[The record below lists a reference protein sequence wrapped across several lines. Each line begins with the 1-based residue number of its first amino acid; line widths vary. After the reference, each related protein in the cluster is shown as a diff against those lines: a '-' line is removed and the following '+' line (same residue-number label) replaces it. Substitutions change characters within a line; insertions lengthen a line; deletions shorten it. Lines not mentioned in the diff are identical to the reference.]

1 MTTQAAATIEATDFH
16 SFTNGNANGNIRDI
30 FKRSGNHYTMPFM
43 DILKVKLAQDT
54 TEGPASYFFRKI
66 NEEKAQEI
74 AASMREHGV
83 FDDKWPTFHFYKGEL
98 HGAKGNH
105 RLRALQ
111 IIAQEDGGLEGVES
125 VKFYIDDKKKT
136 QEDVMAE
143 VLLDNNGANLSYQE
157 KAELVYGLYHR
168 MKSAGKV
175 AKKLAMT
182 EQAVSQLLEY
192 HTQVPDEA
200 KEIVN
205 SGQMA
210 GSSVLTIYR
219 EAGRDKEVT
228 KERLDAALAVAM
240 ERAKA
245 KNPNVDAKKVRVTE
259 KHVKEAVKRSNPK
272 REAVHL
278 DLQQFANGDV
288 SPAQECIDEL
298 GEVTRRAI
306 ALLKE
311 IGQGNS
317 DAEAMVFEME
327 GVLERAGRKGFVSR
341 RG

>member
-1 MTTQAAATIEATDFH
+1 MTTETATNFH
-16 SFTNGNANGNIRDI
+16 SFLTEDKKNIRDI

-43 DILKVKLAQDT
+43 DILKVKLAQDA
-54 TEGPASYFFRKI
+54 TEGPASYFFRRI

-111 IIAQEDGGLEGVES
+111 IIANEGGLEGLDT
-125 VKFYIDDKKKT
+125 VKFYVDDKAKT
-136 QEDVMAE
+136 PEDVMAE
-143 VLLDNNGANLSYQE
+143 VLLDNNGANLTYQE

-192 HTQVPDEA
+192 HTQVPEEA

-219 EAGRDKEVT
+219 EAGRDAEVT

-272 REAVHL
+272 RDAIHL

-298 GEVTRRAI
+298 AEVTRRAI
-306 ALLKE
+306 ALLKQ
-311 IGQGNS
+311 IGEGNS
-317 DAEAMVFEME
+317 DAESMVFEME

-341 RG
+341 R

>member
-1 MTTQAAATIEATDFH
+1 MTTQAAATVEATPFSH
-16 SFTNGNANGNIRDI
+16 SFSDDPNASARAV
-30 FKRSGNHYTMPFM
+30 FKRSGNHFTMPFA
-43 DILKVKLAQDT
+43 DILKVKLAQDV
-54 TEGPASYFFRKI
+54 TEGPASYFFRKVD
-66 NEEKAQEI
+66 EDRAQEI

-83 FDDKWPTFHFYKGEL
+83 FDDKWPTFHWYKGEL

-105 RLRALQ
+105 RLRALH
-111 IIAQEDGGLEGVES
+111 IIAEAGGLEGLDT
-125 VKFYIDDKKKT
+125 VKFFIDDKNKT
-136 QEDVMAE
+136 PEDVMAE
-143 VLLDNNGANLSYQE
+143 VLLDNNGANLTYQD
-157 KAELVYGLYHR
+157 KAELVYRLYKI

-192 HTQVPDEA
+192 HTQVPEEA

-298 GEVTRRAI
+298 AEVTRRAI

-317 DAEAMVFEME
+317 DTESMVFEME